1 MGDAATRDRQ
11 AARAMR
17 GSRRRAYVEG
27 DMANEVSTGRRALLG
42 CAGILLP
49 FLSGCGGG
57 TLPGIQL
64 GSDDGGST
72 VGFDSLPFRIQRV
85 DGSVLTGHASVR
97 LLRVSFFTRD
107 ATGYVACSGSFTL
120 DLKHAPVPVSVDCTG
135 AGILHGTV
143 TTARA
148 DHGEGAFTERSGGTS
163 TFRYGA
169 PLSPATGS

>member
-1 MGDAATRDRQ
+1 
-11 AARAMR
+11 MR
-17 GSRRRAYVEG
+17 GPMRRAHVEG
-27 DMANEVSTGRRALLG
+27 GMANGVSTRRRALLG

-72 VGFDSLPFRIQRV
+72 LGFDSLPFRIQRI

-97 LLRVSFFTRD
+97 LLRVSFLARD

-169 PLSPATGS
+169 PLPAATGS

>member
-1 MGDAATRDRQ
+1 
-11 AARAMR
+11 
-17 GSRRRAYVEG
+17 
-27 DMANEVSTGRRALLG
+27 MANEVSMRRRALFG

-57 TLPGIQL
+57 ELPGIQL

-72 VGFDSLPFRIQRV
+72 LGFDSLPFRIQRV
-85 DGSVLTGHASVR
+85 DGSVMNGHASVR

-107 ATGYVACSGSFTL
+107 TTGYVACSGSFTL

-135 AGILHGTV
+135 VGILHGTV
-143 TTARA
+143 TIARA
-148 DHGEGAFTERSGGTS
+148 DRGEGTFTERFGGTS

-169 PLSPATGS
+169 SLSPATGSR